1 MKKSE
6 FIKQYFIERFNE
18 EPTYISKTTATE
30 GEWKI
35 YDVMSK
41 NTRAEVGIKPYFG
54 TYQCCTMFFTTKT
67 M

>member
-18 EPTYISKTTATE
+18 EPTSISKTTLTE
-30 GEWKI
+30 GKWKI
-35 YDVMSK
+35 YNVISK
-41 NTRAEVGIKPYFG
+41 NTQAEVGIKPYFG

>member
-6 FIKQYFIERFNE
+6 FIKQYFFERFNE
-18 EPTYISKTTATE
+18 EPTHISKTTATE
-30 GEWKI
+30 NGWKI

>member
-18 EPTYISKTTATE
+18 EPTSISKTTLTE

-35 YDVMSK
+35 YNVISK
-41 NTRAEVGIKPYFG
+41 NTQAEVGIKPYFG

>member
-1 MKKSE
+1 MKKSK

-18 EPTYISKTTATE
+18 EPISISKTTATE

-35 YDVMSK
+35 YNVISK
-41 NTRAEVGIKPYFG
+41 NTQAEVGIKPYFG

>member
-18 EPTYISKTTATE
+18 EPTSISKTTLTE

-35 YDVMSK
+35 YNVISK
-41 NTRAEVGIKPYFG
+41 NTQAKVGIKPYFG
-54 TYQCCTMFFTTKT
+54 TYQCCTMLFTTKT

>member
-18 EPTYISKTTATE
+18 EPISISKTTATE

-35 YDVMSK
+35 YNVISK